1 MGGVIKQATK
11 VVKKVLSPAQK
22 AAQALKGGTPAAA
35 LAEGSSASVES
46 LQKKMQTKVAEEK
59 KKVNPASVKRGV
71 SAGEME
77 SPMAKAARR
86 RGRRSNVM
94 SGSRGVMGSAST
106 TKKTLLGG

>member
-1 MGGVIKQATK
+1 MGSVIKQASK
-11 VVKKVLSPAQK
+11 VIKRISGNAVKAARAATGSPQAATSSPQAVVQK
-22 AAQALKGGTPAAA
+22 A
-35 LAEGSSASVES
+35 
-46 LQKKMQTKVAEEK
+46 VAEQK
-59 KKVNPASVKRGV
+59 AKVNPASAKRGV